1 MVRALF
7 SAAPSTVLNAR
18 ITRQCVVRPAS
29 ASAPPPS
36 FHAVSLDSAA
46 GRRAAGSQTPV
57 RPTRSAAALRD
68 RPDRPIPAGEQARS
82 SGRDAEDN
90 GQPISA
96 AARREEQGL
105 ALALR
110 PLDRAPLLQAV
121 ADIVRPLARR
131 SGHIAVSVD
140 VEPGCPFVSA
150 DPLRLRQVLLNL
162 LHNALRHTPQ
172 GGIVR
177 LAARQSHEEVIVSV
191 ADTGSGLPP
200 DMHEQLFDRYHVTS
214 DPERGGGLG
223 LALVRQLVEALGGRL
238 WVASAST
245 EGTEIAFSLPMA
257 ARLASAPPK
266 DR

>member
-1 MVRALF
+1 M
-7 SAAPSTVLNAR
+7 
-18 ITRQCVVRPAS
+18 
-29 ASAPPPS
+29 
-36 FHAVSLDSAA
+36 
-46 GRRAAGSQTPV
+46 
-57 RPTRSAAALRD
+57 
-68 RPDRPIPAGEQARS
+68 
-82 SGRDAEDN
+82 
-90 GQPISA
+90 
-96 AARREEQGL
+96 
-105 ALALR
+105 R

-121 ADIVRPLARR
+121 ADIVRPLARL

-150 DPLRLRQVLLNL
+150 DPLCLRQVLLNL

-177 LAARQSHEEVIVSV
+177 LVARRSHEEVIVSA

-223 LALVRQLVEALGGRL
+223 LALVRQLVEAQGGRL

>member
-1 MVRALF
+1 MVRALP

-18 ITRQCVVRPAS
+18 ITRQCAVRPAN

-36 FHAVSLDSAA
+36 FHAVALDSAA

-57 RPTRSAAALRD
+57 GPTRSAAVRD
-68 RPDRPIPAGEQARS
+68 RPACPIPAGEQARS
-82 SGRDAEDN
+82 RGRDAEDN

-110 PLDRAPLLQAV
+110 RLDRAPLLQAV
-121 ADIVRPLARR
+121 ADIVRSLARR

-177 LAARQSHEEVIVSV
+177 LAARRSHEEVIVSV

-200 DMHEQLFDRYHVTS
+200 DMLEQLFDRYHVTS

-223 LALVRQLVEALGGRL
+223 LALVRQLVEAQGGRL

-245 EGTEIAFSLPMA
+245 EGTESAFSLPMA